1 MSKLLSKSLD
11 LQLREGNRL
20 DTARRKSFAK
30 QSGNDGV
37 LSLTKL
43 STYAQPRH
51 DIDQENGRPVGPS
64 ARSLHRV
71 SHVQICAR
79 QVSRT
84 LRPRNLPQMQHKQ
97 KPPQYT
103 WGLFVC
109 VGVPNETPRCL
120 DAWWNVHD
128 WAFSPT
134 LAQTTM
140 RENCCLSRLLSPA
153 QQLVQQTPSF
163 VDLTF
168 QRTPSPPR

>member
-30 QSGNDGV
+30 QSANDGV

-103 WGLFVC
+103 GVCSFALASPMRRRAVSMLGGTSTIGLF
-109 VGVPNETPRCL
+109 PLRWRRRRC
-120 DAWWNVHD
+120 ARTAVFRACFH
-128 WAFSPT
+128 
-134 LAQTTM
+134 
-140 RENCCLSRLLSPA
+140 LLSN
-153 QQLVQQTPSF
+153 LCNK
-163 VDLTF
+163 LLLLLI
-168 QRTPSPPR
+168 